1 MVTRRPRAVV
11 LVGNPVA
18 PYSRALRIART
29 LEGIGYA
36 VEIAAVAAAGLPE
49 REVGAGYEIRR
60 YPRSGLWAR
69 PRASSRADDGAAR
82 SEGSA
87 PGLLAGTVRRVV
99 RIGAALRRWLLWPHT
114 VRGWWATLARD
125 LPSADLYHACGSLT
139 IAAAL
144 AARQRAPIGPAGC
157 PAVVIYDAIDD
168 VFESNNVLD
177 MPGPVRAW
185 HARRERRWAR
195 AADALI
201 TVNEPLADR
210 LAARWDRR
218 PVPIPNYP
226 DLGAASDPEVDG
238 PPSGPRPPDGTR
250 PPGSGHLDRRAAG
263 VRLRDE
269 ADLPASTRIVLFQGR
284 LGPRLGLD
292 EAAEA
297 VLLVPDAALVLLG
310 FGRGFEREQS
320 RDRDPRFAGR
330 HVTLPAR
337 HPDELLAWTAG
348 ADVALIPLP
357 PVSVNQ
363 RLSSPN
369 KFWEALAAGTPVVV
383 PASLTY
389 MAGIVR
395 DGDLG
400 VVATSERPA
409 DLARAMVTAL
419 DRSAE
424 NPHWPA
430 RIRELAADQ
439 YAWPTAA
446 ETYRGIVRVAT
457 GIG

>member
-1 MVTRRPRAVV
+1 MVIDRRRAVV

-29 LEGIGYA
+29 LEAMGYA
-36 VEIAAVAAAGLPE
+36 VEISAVAAPGLPE

-60 YPRSGLWAR
+60 YRASGPWAR
-69 PRASSRADDGAAR
+69 PPAASPASAAAGHG
-82 SEGSA
+82 GST
-87 PGLLAGTVRRVV
+87 PGLLARALRRVV

-114 VRGWWATLARD
+114 VHGWWATLARE
-125 LPSADLYHACGSLT
+125 LPAADLYHACGSLT

-144 AARQRAPIGPAGC
+144 SARRRAPVGPAGR

-177 MPGPVRAW
+177 MPGPIRAW

-195 AADALI
+195 AADILI

-210 LAARWDRR
+210 LAARWGRR

-226 DLGAASDPEVDG
+226 DLGPAIAPELAASSDDT
-238 PPSGPRPPDGTR
+238 SGPRSR
-250 PPGSGHLDRRAAG
+250 RLDRSAAG
-263 VRLRDE
+263 VRLRAE
-269 ADLPASTRIVLFQGR
+269 ADLPASTRVVLFQGR

-297 VLLVPDAALVLLG
+297 VLLVPDTALVLLG
-310 FGRGFEREQS
+310 FGRGFEREQG

-337 HPDELLAWTAG
+337 HPDELLEWTAG
-348 ADVALIPLP
+348 ADVAIIPLP
-357 PVSVNQ
+357 PVSLNQ

-389 MAGIVR
+389 MAGIVG
-395 DGDLG
+395 DDDLG
-400 VVATSERPA
+400 VVAISERPI
-409 DLARAMVTAL
+409 DLARAILAAL
-419 DRSAE
+419 DRLRE
-424 NPHWPA
+424 DPDWPA
-430 RIRELAADQ
+430 RIRDIAAQ
-439 YAWPTAA
+439 RYAWPSAA
-446 ETYRGIVRVAT
+446 ATYREIVGVAT
-457 GIG
+457 GLD

>member
-1 MVTRRPRAVV
+1 MVTRRRRAVV

-29 LEGIGYA
+29 LEGVGYA
-36 VEIAAVAAAGLPE
+36 VEIAAVAAPGLPE

-60 YPRSGLWAR
+60 YRASGPWAR
-69 PRASSRADDGAAR
+69 PPAAFPADAAAGR
-82 SEGSA
+82 GGST
-87 PGLLAGTVRRVV
+87 PGLLARLVRRVV

-114 VRGWWATLARD
+114 VRGWWATLARE
-125 LPSADLYHACGSLT
+125 LPPADLYHACGSLT

-144 AARQRAPIGPAGC
+144 AARHRAPIGPAGR
-157 PAVVIYDAIDD
+157 PVVVIYDAIDD

-195 AADALI
+195 AADVLI

-226 DLGAASDPEVDG
+226 DLGAEIDPEAGDPEVGG
-238 PPSGPRPPDGTR
+238 PPPGPR
-250 PPGSGHLDRRAAG
+250 PPGSGHLDRATAG
-263 VRLRDE
+263 VRLRAG

-310 FGRGFEREQS
+310 FGRGFEREQA
-320 RDRDPRFAGR
+320 RDRDPRFSGR

-357 PVSVNQ
+357 PVSLNQ

-383 PASLTY
+383 PAGLTY
-389 MAGIVR
+389 MAGLVG

-400 VVATSERPA
+400 VVATTERPS
-409 DLARAMVTAL
+409 DLARAIVTAL

-424 NPHWPA
+424 DPDWPA
-430 RIRELAADQ
+430 RIRDLAAER
-439 YAWPTAA
+439 YAWPSAA
-446 ETYRGIVRVAT
+446 ATYREIVRLAA
-457 GIG
+457 GMG